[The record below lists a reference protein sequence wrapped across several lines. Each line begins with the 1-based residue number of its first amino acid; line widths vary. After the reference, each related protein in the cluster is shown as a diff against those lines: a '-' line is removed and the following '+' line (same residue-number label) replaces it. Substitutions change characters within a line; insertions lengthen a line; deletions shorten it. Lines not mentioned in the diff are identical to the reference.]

1 VLAAFIGLA
10 LIGLT
15 VSATQIAQN
24 GFAFFVFRN
33 AGAGAG
39 NPQNQDEDQ
48 GPGQP
53 DAPGAHHPKLG
64 TPNSPKPAPSKTG

>member
-1 VLAAFIGLA
+1 MIAAFIGLA

-15 VSATQIAQN
+15 VSATQIAKN
-24 GFAFFVFRN
+24 SFAFFVFRN

-39 NPQNQDEDQ
+39 NPQNLNEDQ

-53 DAPGAHHPKLG
+53 KAPGSHHPKPT
-64 TPNSPKPAPSKTG
+64 TPGSPTPAPSTTN